1 MIMKNLQTFEDFLNE
16 SYYNTELILEAFN
29 SSILQDLTQNK
40 KGGLGKEFYDTLSK
54 MGVASSEITNLDIL
68 TIEPKDAEKYTK
80 ANPNAVLIYFS
91 REEKENPFTSDYWY
105 KKIQGNTVLAVVKG
119 KLYMGLD
126 YDRWASKKPGKA
138 VYKLVAG
145 GGGKSLGMSD
155 KSNSKYGSGLNTLK
169 KMAEVTDVVYVI
181 DLNTIPS
188 SVALRTERS
197 ESKKG
202 AAAFIDDKQ
211 FKQENMS
218 RYESILRDRAAND
231 DIDKIVKE
239 AIDKLTDQIKAGLGS
254 GKKGSYG
261 DLLIGE
267 SPKGRPVTMADAT
280 RLMERILST
289 YGTYAQYIDS
299 AKTSK
304 ERHGHEDSYYERES
318 KSKAKEIKDNS
329 NKIDTLN
336 YAW

>member
-1 MIMKNLQTFEDFLNE
+1 MKNIITFDTFVNE
-16 SYYNTELILEAFN
+16 SYFNADLILEAFN

-40 KGGLGKEFYDTLSK
+40 KGGLGKEFYDTLSR
-54 MGVASSEITNLDIL
+54 MGVASSEITNFDIL
-68 TIEPKDAEKYTK
+68 TIEPQDAEKYTK

-91 REEKENPFTSDYWY
+91 REEKPNPFTSDYY
-105 KKIQGNTVLAVVKG
+105 HKKIEGNMVLAIVKG

-126 YDRWASKKPGKA
+126 YDRWASKGGKA
-138 VYKLVAG
+138 EYKLVPVG
-145 GGGKSLGMSD
+145 NNSRSLGMDD

-188 SVALRTERS
+188 SVALRSERS

-218 RYESILRDRAAND
+218 RYESILKDRASND
-231 DIDKIVKE
+231 DIDQMVKD
-239 AIDKLTDQIKAGLGS
+239 AIDKLTDQIKTGLGT
-254 GKKGSYG
+254 GKKGKYG
-261 DLLIGE
+261 DILIGE
-267 SPKGRPVTMADAT
+267 DPKGREVKMTDAI

-289 YGTYAQYIDS
+289 YGNYAQSVDIAKNSEERHGILDSYYTDS
-299 AKTSK
+299 AKT
-304 ERHGHEDSYYERES
+304 
-318 KSKAKEIKDNS
+318 KAKEIKDNA

>member
-1 MIMKNLQTFEDFLNE
+1 MKNIITFDSFVNE
-16 SYYNTELILEAFN
+16 SYFNADLILEAFN

-54 MGVASSEITNLDIL
+54 IGVASSEITNFDIL
-68 TIEPKDAEKYTK
+68 TIEPQDAEKYTK

-91 REEKENPFTSDYWY
+91 REEKENPFSSDYWY
-105 KKIQGNTVLAVVKG
+105 KKIEGNTVLAVVKG

-126 YDRWASKKPGKA
+126 YDRWASKGGKA
-138 VYKLVAG
+138 QYKLVAG

-188 SVALRTERS
+188 SVALRAERS

-211 FKQENMS
+211 FKFENMA

-239 AIDKLTDQIKAGLGS
+239 AIDKLTDQIKAGLVS

-267 SPKGRPVTMADAT
+267 DPKGRPVKMADAT

-289 YGTYAQYIDS
+289 YGTYAQYTDS

-304 ERHGHEDSYYERES
+304 ERHGYEDSYYERES
-318 KSKAKEIKDNS
+318 KSKAKEIKDNA